1 MDDNRVML
9 QNAKGLLCNSPI
21 ATCQKLQI
29 VSLSAMNTSSTIGSA
44 GLYDPEQLT
53 WQPGPV
59 ADPSLVLDP
68 IQN

>member
-1 MDDNRVML
+1 MDDNRVMF

-21 ATCQKLQI
+21 TACQKLQTA
-29 VSLSAMNTSSTIGSA
+29 SLSAMNTSNTIGSA
-44 GLYDPEQLT
+44 GLYGPEQLT

-59 ADPSLVLDP
+59 ADPSLGLDP

>member
-1 MDDNRVML
+1 ML
-9 QNAKGLLCNSPI
+9 GKIEGKEEKGMTEDEN
-21 ATCQKLQI
+21 
-29 VSLSAMNTSSTIGSA
+29 AMNTSSTIGSA

-59 ADPSLVLDP
+59 SDPSLVLDP